1 MDGRDLRGMF
11 AHFETL
17 VDPRV
22 ERTRR
27 HELNDIVAL
36 AVLAVISGADG
47 FTDMHTFAE
56 TKLPWLKTFLNLHNG
71 VPSHDTFGRVLAA
84 LDPDEFEQSLLQWT
98 EALATESGGV
108 RRAWM
113 SDWGCKSPAEPVGG
127 NRELEATARD
137 ESIRYIDRVHLCRE
151 AVWDGSPRRT
161 VVPNA
166 SEPLCRLAWPG

>member
-17 VDPRV
+17 ADPRV

-27 HELNDIVAL
+27 HELNDIVAI

-56 TKLPWLKTFLNLHNG
+56 TKLPWLKTFLNLPNG

-84 LDPDEFEQSLLQWT
+84 LDPDAFEQSLLQWT
-98 EALATESGGV
+98 ESLATESGGQLLAIDGKTI
-108 RRAWM
+108 RA
-113 SDWGCKSPAEPVGG
+113 SVDKAGKKSAIHMV
-127 NRELEATARD
+127 NAWCN
-137 ESIRYIDRVHLCRE
+137 INHFYCICR
-151 AVWDGSPRRT
+151 
-161 VVPNA
+161 
-166 SEPLCRLAWPG
+166 

>member
-27 HELNDIVAL
+27 HELNDIVAI

-84 LDPDEFEQSLLQWT
+84 L
-98 EALATESGGV
+98 AGV
-108 RRAWM
+108 TCLGA
-113 SDWGCKSPAEPVGG
+113 SSPTS
-127 NRELEATARD
+127 N
-137 ESIRYIDRVHLCRE
+137 
-151 AVWDGSPRRT
+151 
-161 VVPNA
+161 
-166 SEPLCRLAWPG
+166 RLAPCPVSCLSSAETHPVACRPRTAVVAFRPD